1 MFAISFKQNTIENCA
16 RHIDHVHS
24 SAARHIDWITDDSRS
39 QTTCCLLIIV
49 FILININIMNK
60 LTNIDIR
67 GICRGACQKP
77 QCECTEYICKS
88 DSATESVLLCLYCGH
103 LPINHASMLDI
114 SNTGMYI
121 HIFSLLER

>member
-1 MFAISFKQNTIENCA
+1 
-16 RHIDHVHS
+16 
-24 SAARHIDWITDDSRS
+24 
-39 QTTCCLLIIV
+39 
-49 FILININIMNK
+49 MNK

-67 GICRGACQKP
+67 GIYRGACQKS

-103 LPINHASMLDI
+103 PPINHASMLDI

-121 HIFSLLER
+121 HIFSLLRTLKIVLGLTKNKTQSVVDVNVG